1 MKSLKESFD
10 KLIQIEEISDYFCE
24 GCNTRVEKITKQML
38 IKESPEILIIN
49 LQRIIFDLET
59 FLKVKVHTKLQ
70 F

>member
-1 MKSLKESFD
+1 
-10 KLIQIEEISDYFCE
+10 
-24 GCNTRVEKITKQML
+24 ML

-59 FLKVKVHTKLQ
+59 FLKVKVHTRLQ

>member
-1 MKSLKESFD
+1 
-10 KLIQIEEISDYFCE
+10 
-24 GCNTRVEKITKQML
+24 ML